1 MCDGLIGAFHGVGGG
16 CAKVHICCTFC
27 ICAYLSA
34 LLSLIFCLDFLEK
47 ISGCQVWLV
56 GWLWLSP
63 FWQVS
68 TVC

>member
-1 MCDGLIGAFHGVGGG
+1 MGGGGG

-56 GWLWLSP
+56 GCGVTIVWL
-63 FWQVS
+63 VS